1 MRYLNADNINKDRH
15 LNEDLKKVQVNT
27 YYYKRYKSENQILYF
42 IMFICFIIISI
53 ALIKKKITSF
63 DDLSYSIIVGIIIT
77 LSLFYI
83 SYSIYLLIYKDEVNY
98 DEDNYPYTSKRM
110 YDISGSDIS
119 GNVNYDC
126 LKTDFSY
133 NFMNNVTSLM
143 LQV

>member
-1 MRYLNADNINKDRH
+1 MRYLNADNINKDTH

-42 IMFICFIIISI
+42 IMIICFIIISI
-53 ALIKKKITSF
+53 ALIKKKLTSF
-63 DDLSYSIIVGIIIT
+63 DDLSYSIIIGIIIA

-83 SYSIYLLIYKDEVNY
+83 SYSIYLLTYKDEVNY

-126 LKTDFSY
+126 LRSDSSY
-133 NFMNNVTSLM
+133 NFINNITRLM
-143 LQV
+143 

>member
-15 LNEDLKKVQVNT
+15 LNENLKKVQVNT

-53 ALIKKKITSF
+53 ALIKKKLTSF
-63 DDLSYSIIVGIIIT
+63 DDLSYAIIVGIIIT

-83 SYSIYLLIYKDEVNY
+83 FYSIYLLTYKDELNY
-98 DEDNYPYTSKRM
+98 DEDNYPFQTRS
-110 YDISGSDIS
+110 DVSGNDIS

-126 LKTDFSY
+126 LKIDPLPFFPY
-133 NFMNNVTSLM
+133 NI
-143 LQV
+143 

>member
-42 IMFICFIIISI
+42 IMIMCFIIISI

-63 DDLSYSIIVGIIIT
+63 DDLSYSIIVGIILA

-83 SYSIYLLIYKDEVNY
+83 SYSIYLLTYKDEVNY

-119 GNVNYDC
+119 GNVNYHC
-126 LKTDFSY
+126 LRSDSSY
-133 NFMNNVTSLM
+133 NFINNLTRLM
-143 LQV
+143 

>member
-42 IMFICFIIISI
+42 IMFVCFIIISI
-53 ALIKKKITSF
+53 ALIKKKLISF
-63 DDLSYSIIVGIIIT
+63 DDLSYAIIVGIIIT

-83 SYSIYLLIYKDEVNY
+83 SYSIYLLTYKDEVNY

-119 GNVNYDC
+119 VNVNYDC
-126 LKTDFSY
+126 LRSDSSY
-133 NFMNNVTSLM
+133 NFMNNVARLM
-143 LQV
+143 L

>member
-42 IMFICFIIISI
+42 IMIICFIIISI
-53 ALIKKKITSF
+53 ALIKKKLTSF
-63 DDLSYSIIVGIIIT
+63 DDLSYSIIIGIIIA

-83 SYSIYLLIYKDEVNY
+83 SYSIYLLTYKDEVNY

-119 GNVNYDC
+119 GNVNLDC
-126 LKTDFSY
+126 LKSDFPLY
-133 NFMNNVTSLM
+133 NF
-143 LQV
+143 

>member
-1 MRYLNADNINKDRH
+1 MRYLNADNININRH

-42 IMFICFIIISI
+42 IMFTSFVIILI
-53 ALIKKKITSF
+53 ALIKKKLTYF
-63 DDLSYSIIVGIIIT
+63 DDISYSIIVGIIMVLA
-77 LSLFYI
+77 LSYI
-83 SYSIYLLIYKDEVNY
+83 LYSVYLLTYKDEVNY

-126 LKTDFSY
+126 LRSDSSY
-133 NFMNNVTSLM
+133 NFINNITRLM
-143 LQV
+143 

>member
-42 IMFICFIIISI
+42 IMIICFIIISI
-53 ALIKKKITSF
+53 ALIKKKLTSF
-63 DDLSYSIIVGIIIT
+63 DDLSYSIIIGIIIA

-83 SYSIYLLIYKDEVNY
+83 SYSIYLLTYKDEVNY

-126 LKTDFSY
+126 LRSDSSY
-133 NFMNNVTSLM
+133 NFINNITRLM
-143 LQV
+143 

>member
-1 MRYLNADNINKDRH
+1 MRYLNADNINIDRH

-42 IMFICFIIISI
+42 IMVICFIIILI
-53 ALIKKKITSF
+53 ALIKKKVKSF
-63 DDLSYSIIVGIIIT
+63 DDLSYSIIVGIIIV

-83 SYSIYLLIYKDEVNY
+83 SRSIYLLKYKDEVNY

-126 LKTDFSY
+126 LKSD
-133 NFMNNVTSLM
+133 
-143 LQV
+143 

>member
-1 MRYLNADNINKDRH
+1 MRYLNADNINKDRY

-42 IMFICFIIISI
+42 IMIMCFIIISI
-53 ALIKKKITSF
+53 ALIKKKLTSF
-63 DDLSYSIIVGIIIT
+63 DDLSYSIIVGIILA

-83 SYSIYLLIYKDEVNY
+83 SYSIYLLTYKDEVNY

-126 LKTDFSY
+126 LRSDSSY
-133 NFMNNVTSLM
+133 NFINNLTRLM
-143 LQV
+143 

>member
-42 IMFICFIIISI
+42 IMFVCFIIISI
-53 ALIKKKITSF
+53 ALIKKKLRSF
-63 DDLSYSIIVGIIIT
+63 DDLSYSIIVGIIIA

-83 SYSIYLLIYKDEVNY
+83 AYSIYLLTYKDEVNY

-119 GNVNYDC
+119 GNVNYAC
-126 LKTDFSY
+126 LKSDFQ
-133 NFMNNVTSLM
+133 L
-143 LQV
+143 